1 MKIEYKEAL
10 DDKKAYLAPG
20 FPFWL
25 AAGWWKL
32 AQLRYVIYQHQFEM
46 HYILAPVG
54 ITANGASGKMA
65 NLNSCERIW
74 LEPPSPVSGSHKQM
88 ALVYIDP
95 TDQTFWQVIVVAF
108 D

>member
-1 MKIEYKEAL
+1 MIKMPIWHL
-10 DDKKAYLAPG
+10 GSLSG
-20 FPFWL
+20 WRQ
-25 AAGWWKL
+25 AGKNWPSY
-32 AQLRYVIYQHQFEM
+32 RYVIYQHQFEV

-95 TDQTFWQVIVVAF
+95 ADQTF
-108 D
+108 

>member
-1 MKIEYKEAL
+1 MIKRPIWHLGSLSGWRQAG
-10 DDKKAYLAPG
+10 KKWSL
-20 FPFWL
+20 
-25 AAGWWKL
+25 
-32 AQLRYVIYQHQFEM
+32 LRYVIIYQHQFEM
-46 HYILAPVG
+46 HYILAPVE

-95 TDQTFWQVIVVAF
+95 ADQTF
-108 D
+108 